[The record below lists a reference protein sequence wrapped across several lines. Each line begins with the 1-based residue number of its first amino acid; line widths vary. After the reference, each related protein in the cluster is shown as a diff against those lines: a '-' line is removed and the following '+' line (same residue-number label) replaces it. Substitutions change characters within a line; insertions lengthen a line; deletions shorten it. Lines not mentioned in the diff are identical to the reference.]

1 MRLSSWSLV
10 LTLAW
15 LAAPAPAEAQR
26 ELSPVRPTG
35 VWAGFQL
42 LPAADLVIDE
52 GRLRGGLHWQVT
64 PVLYSWSRDRRVS
77 PWRFLVAE
85 PMVRHDGSL
94 ELVAVPGIV
103 LGDRPSASFRALT
116 RATFSLA
123 EHGERASL
131 SLGAGYGRFLRRD
144 VAVVEAGLY
153 VLFGIVGVRAAWMPR
168 PGALRTFALSFQL
181 RYF

>member
-1 MRLSSWSLV
+1 M
-10 LTLAW
+10 
-15 LAAPAPAEAQR
+15 
-26 ELSPVRPTG
+26 
-35 VWAGFQL
+35 
-42 LPAADLVIDE
+42 
-52 GRLRGGLHWQVT
+52 RGGWARDGGG
-64 PVLYSWSRDRRVS
+64 SRWRAGGAGRV
-77 PWRFLVAE
+77 
-85 PMVRHDGSL
+85 VRHAGSL
-94 ELVAVPGIV
+94 EVVAVAGIG
-103 LGDRPSASFRALT
+103 LGDGPWGSFGGLT
-116 RATFSLA
+116 RATCSLA